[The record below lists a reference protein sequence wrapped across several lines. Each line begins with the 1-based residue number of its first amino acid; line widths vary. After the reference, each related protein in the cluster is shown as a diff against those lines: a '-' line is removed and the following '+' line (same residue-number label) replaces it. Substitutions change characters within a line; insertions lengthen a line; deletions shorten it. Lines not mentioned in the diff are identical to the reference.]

1 MTQENKNTQ
10 RQEVKEFK
18 VLGEVIRIASQDT
31 EDTPL
36 AVEFYDKPIDWN
48 NGGS

>member
-10 RQEVKEFK
+10 REEVKEFK
-18 VLGEVIRIASQDT
+18 VLGEVVKIASQGT